1 VNPQTDL
8 IADLKDAARQLGL
21 SLRVHQNGA
30 WQQLAGDSTPH
41 NGAVTEALLQEH
53 ALLPGPIEV
62 WAPPSSPNP
71 ETLINAFRLIADR
84 TAAVADAQEANAEL
98 ADSLS
103 KAFDRADVTMAVAA
117 AQRSVSRPD
126 RFVIAACEEVRS
138 TIGFEWTGI
147 IFERAATI
155 PASLAETTL
164 FSVEPSWEPHDAE
177 QAALA
182 LAESTDASD
191 GPWVAR
197 YETPDGDRT
206 GVGLIQPFEIEHRTA
221 GVLVGG
227 WSNDNTMSL
236 NSYHLS
242 LAESVCAFL
251 GPFMENLLLH
261 ERDRGRFFATLEA
274 LSSTLDAKDP
284 YTRGHSE
291 RVAQLALRLGKAL
304 KVSARELE
312 HLEIA
317 GRLHDVGKIGVPE
330 AILLKPARLTDAEFD
345 EIKRHPSIGY
355 EILKGVP
362 GLEPILPGVLHH
374 HERWDGNGYPAGLHS
389 KEIPFQARI
398 LAVADTFDAMSSK
411 RSYRDS
417 VPRDIVLKVIDENRG
432 TQFDPTVAE
441 AFLSLDISWYDAAL
455 NKTLRS
461 AAPSDRRA
469 A

>member
-1 VNPQTDL
+1 
-8 IADLKDAARQLGL
+8 
-21 SLRVHQNGA
+21 
-30 WQQLAGDSTPH
+30 
-41 NGAVTEALLQEH
+41 
-53 ALLPGPIEV
+53 
-62 WAPPSSPNP
+62 
-71 ETLINAFRLIADR
+71 
-84 TAAVADAQEANAEL
+84 
-98 ADSLS
+98 
-103 KAFDRADVTMAVAA
+103 
-117 AQRSVSRPD
+117 
-126 RFVIAACEEVRS
+126 
-138 TIGFEWTGI
+138 
-147 IFERAATI
+147 
-155 PASLAETTL
+155 
-164 FSVEPSWEPHDAE
+164 
-177 QAALA
+177 
-182 LAESTDASD
+182 
-191 GPWVAR
+191 
-197 YETPDGDRT
+197 
-206 GVGLIQPFEIEHRTA
+206 
-221 GVLVGG
+221 
-227 WSNDNTMSL
+227 MSL

-330 AILLKPARLTDAEFD
+330 AVLLKPARLTDEEFD

-362 GLEPILPGVLHH
+362 GLEHILPGVLHH

-417 VPRDIVLKVIDENRG
+417 VPREIVLKVIDENRG
-432 TQFDPTVAE
+432 TQFDPTVAD
-441 AFLSLDISWYDAAL
+441 AFLKLDLSWYDAAL